1 MAGSPKKDI
10 PRPSSEQVTIYLKKW
25 EQLDAYPE
33 QEKAL
38 DKLFQEFCPKNEKI
52 EDILLNLR
60 P

>member
-38 DKLFQEFCPKNEKI
+38 DKLFRKCLMP
-52 EDILLNLR
+52 
-60 P
+60 